1 MNVLKGYIV
10 VWRRQK
16 SVEILLEL
24 MSVIL
29 SVRRDSF
36 IVLVLEIVL
45 VSVVM

>member
-10 VWRRQK
+10 VRRRQK

-45 VSVVM
+45 I